1 MRAELVALQKSNTSI
16 REDMQAIGHGE
27 KARILVVDDENGP
40 RQALRMLLKED
51 HEVLLAADVPSALK
65 ILEQEPINLVI
76 TDLRMPQQSGVELL
90 QLVKQLYPE
99 TQVIILTGYAH
110 LDSAMQAVQ
119 FGAFAYVEKP
129 FDNTLMLERVQESLA
144 KYRQEYEHRVLE
156 HLAIEA
162 NRFETLGRLVAGII
176 HDMGTPLSVVGS
188 QIELILANPG
198 RSDIEDRLKTMQ
210 LQVSHCNEMVRAAMN
225 FLRYDQQPL
234 APFSLNHLVEACLEV
249 AQPVLRNQSV
259 QVARKLADNLPSAVG
274 DLVLVR
280 QAVLNLIT
288 NACHAMAGQEPPK
301 EITLETWVDGDSV
314 CLAVDDNGPGIP
326 VEYRSR
332 IYNTFFTTKGRKGTG
347 LGLAV
352 VKNVMNRH
360 KGSITL
366 VEKEGRGARF
376 ELAFPEAS
384 SKSIHQLYK
393 GAVEAEQTECGS
405 PAGL

>member
-1 MRAELVALQKSNTSI
+1 MSAELVALQKPSKSM
-16 REDMQAIGHGE
+16 REEMQAIGHAE

-40 RQALRMLLKED
+40 RQALRMLLKEE
-51 HEVLLAADVPSALK
+51 HEVRLAADVPSALK
-65 ILEQEPINLVI
+65 ILEQEPMNLVI

-90 QLVKQLYPE
+90 QIVKELYPE

-119 FGAFAYVEKP
+119 FGAFAYIEKP
-129 FDNTLMLERVQESLA
+129 FDNALMLQRVQESLT
-144 KYRQEYEHRVLE
+144 KYQMEHEHRVLE

-198 RSDIEDRLKTMQ
+198 RTDIEGRLQTMQ
-210 LQVSHCNEMVRAAMN
+210 LQVRHCSEMVRAAMN

-234 APFSLNHLVEACLEV
+234 APFSLNNLIDACLEV
-249 AQPVLRNQSV
+249 AHPVLRNQNV
-259 QVARKLADNLPSAVG
+259 QVARNLAENLPSAIG

-280 QAVLNLIT
+280 QAVLNLVT
-288 NACHAMAGQEPPK
+288 NACHAMDGQEPPQ
-301 EITLETWVDGDSV
+301 EIKLETWVDGDSV
-314 CLAVDDNGPGIP
+314 CLAVEDTGPGIP

-332 IYNTFFTTKGRKGTG
+332 IYDTFFTTKGRKGTG

-384 SKSIHQLYK
+384 SKAVRQLYERSVQ
-393 GAVEAEQTECGS
+393 AQQTECGS
-405 PAGL
+405 PARL

>member
-1 MRAELVALQKSNTSI
+1 MRAELVALEKASSSI
-16 REDMQAIGHGE
+16 REEMQSIGHGE

-40 RQALRMLLKED
+40 RQALRMLLKEE
-51 HEVLLAADVPSALK
+51 HEVRLAADVPAALK

-90 QLVKQLYPE
+90 QIVKQLYPE

-119 FGAFAYVEKP
+119 FGAFAYIEKP
-129 FDNTLMLERVQESLA
+129 FDNMLMLQRVEESLA
-144 KYRQEYEHRVLE
+144 KYRMEHEHRVLE
-156 HLAIEA
+156 RLAIEA

-188 QIELILANPG
+188 QIELILGNPERG
-198 RSDIEDRLKTMQ
+198 DLEDRLKTMQ
-210 LQVSHCNEMVRAAMN
+210 SQVRHCSEMVRAAMN
-225 FLRYDQQPL
+225 FLRYEHQPS
-234 APFSLNHLVEACLEV
+234 APFSLNHLLDACLEV
-249 AQPVLRNQSV
+249 AQPVLRNQRV
-259 QVARKLADNLPSAVG
+259 QVVRKLTDNLPSAIG

-288 NACHAMAGQEPPK
+288 NACHAMAEQEPAQ
-301 EITLETWVDGDSV
+301 EITLETWTENGSV
-314 CLAVDDNGPGIP
+314 FLAVEDSGPGIP
-326 VEYRSR
+326 EQYRSR
-332 IYNTFFTTKGRKGTG
+332 IYDTFFTTKGRKGTG

-352 VKNVMNRH
+352 VRNVMNRH
-360 KGSITL
+360 KGSIML

-384 SKSIHQLYK
+384 SEAIRQLYEGGSK
-393 GAVEAEQTECGS
+393 TEQAECGS
-405 PAGL
+405 PARV

>member
-1 MRAELVALQKSNTSI
+1 MRAELVALQKAGTSI
-16 REDMQAIGHGE
+16 REEMQAIGHGD

-51 HEVLLAADVPSALK
+51 HEVRLAADVHSALK
-65 ILEQEPINLVI
+65 ILDQEPINLVI

-90 QLVKQLYPE
+90 QIVKQLYPE

-119 FGAFAYVEKP
+119 FGAFAYIEKP
-129 FDNTLMLERVQESLA
+129 FDNTLMLQRVEESLS
-144 KYRQEYEHRVLE
+144 KYRIEHEHRVLE

-188 QIELILANPG
+188 QIDLILANPN
-198 RSDIEDRLKTMQ
+198 RNDLEDRLKTMQ
-210 LQVSHCNEMVRAAMN
+210 LQVRHCSEMVRAAMN
-225 FLRYDQQPL
+225 FLRYDHQPL
-234 APFSLNHLVEACLEV
+234 APFSLNHLLDACLEV
-249 AQPVLRNQSV
+249 AQPVLRNQNV
-259 QVARKLADNLPSAVG
+259 QITRNLAENLPSAIG

-288 NACHAMAGQEPPK
+288 NACHAMAGQEPPQ
-301 EITLETWVDGDSV
+301 EIILETWVDADTV
-314 CLAVDDNGPGIP
+314 CLAIDDSGPGIP
-326 VEYRSR
+326 EQYKSR
-332 IYNTFFTTKGRKGTG
+332 IYDTFFTTKGRKGTG

-360 KGSITL
+360 KGSIGL

-384 SKSIHQLYK
+384 SESIRQLYIASES
-393 GAVEAEQTECGS
+393 GQAESGNAT
-405 PAGL
+405 PL

>member
-40 RQALRMLLKED
+40 RQALRMLLKEE
-51 HEVLLAADVPSALK
+51 HEVRLAGDVPSALK
-65 ILEQEPINLVI
+65 VLEQEPINLVI

-90 QLVKQLYPE
+90 QIVKQLYPE

-119 FGAFAYVEKP
+119 FGAFAYIEKP
-129 FDNTLMLERVQESLA
+129 FDNTLMLQRVQESLT
-144 KYRQEYEHRVLE
+144 KYRQEHEHRVLE

-198 RSDIEDRLKTMQ
+198 RGDIEDRLKTMQ
-210 LQVSHCNEMVRAAMN
+210 LQVRHCSEMVRAAMN
-225 FLRYDQQPL
+225 FLRYDQQPV
-234 APFSLNHLVEACLEV
+234 APFSLNQLVEACLEV
-249 AQPVLRNQSV
+249 AQPVLRNQRV
-259 QVARKLADNLPSAVG
+259 HVVRKLAENLPSAVG

-280 QAVLNLIT
+280 QAVLNLMT
-288 NACHAMAGQEPPK
+288 NACHAMAGQEPPQ

-314 CLAVDDNGPGIP
+314 CLAIEDNGPGIP
-326 VEYRSR
+326 EQYRSR
-332 IYNTFFTTKGRKGTG
+332 IYDTFFTTKGRKGTG

-352 VKNVMNRH
+352 VRNVMNRH

-366 VEKEGRGARF
+366 VEREGRGARF
-376 ELAFPEAS
+376 ELAFPEADS
-384 SKSIHQLYK
+384 RAIRQLYE
-393 GAVEAEQTECGS
+393 GSVQAEQPECGS
-405 PAGL
+405 PAIL

>member
-1 MRAELVALQKSNTSI
+1 MRAELIALQKPSTSM
-16 REDMQAIGHGE
+16 REEMLAIGHGE

-51 HEVLLAADVPSALK
+51 HEVRLAADVPSALK
-65 ILEQEPINLVI
+65 ILEQEAINLVI

-90 QLVKQLYPE
+90 QIIKQLYPE

-119 FGAFAYVEKP
+119 FGAFAYIEKP
-129 FDNTLMLERVQESLA
+129 FDNTLMLQRVQESLA
-144 KYRQEYEHRVLE
+144 KYRLEHEHRVLE

-188 QIELILANPG
+188 QIELIMANPNRG
-198 RSDIEDRLKTMQ
+198 DLEDRLKTMQ
-210 LQVSHCNEMVRAAMN
+210 LQVRHCSEMVRAAMN

-234 APFSLNHLVEACLEV
+234 APFSLNNLIESCLEV

-259 QVARKLADNLPSAVG
+259 HVVRKLAENLPSAIG

-280 QAVLNLIT
+280 QAVLNLVT
-288 NACHAMAGQEPPK
+288 NACHAMAGQEPPQ
-301 EITLETWVDGDSV
+301 EITLETWVEGDSV
-314 CLAVDDNGPGIP
+314 CLAVEDNGPGIP

-332 IYNTFFTTKGRKGTG
+332 IYDTFFTTKGRKGTG

-366 VEKEGRGARF
+366 VEKDGRGARF
-376 ELAFPEAS
+376 ELTFPEAS
-384 SKSIHQLYK
+384 SKAVRQLYESS
-393 GAVEAEQTECGS
+393 VQAEQTECGS
-405 PAGL
+405 PARL

>member
-1 MRAELVALQKSNTSI
+1 
-16 REDMQAIGHGE
+16 
-27 KARILVVDDENGP
+27 
-40 RQALRMLLKED
+40 
-51 HEVLLAADVPSALK
+51 LK

-90 QLVKQLYPE
+90 QIVKQLYSE

-119 FGAFAYVEKP
+119 FGAFAYIEKP
-129 FDNTLMLERVQESLA
+129 FDNTLMLQRVRESLA
-144 KYRQEYEHRVLE
+144 KYRTEHEHRVLE

-188 QIELILANPG
+188 QIELILANPR
-198 RSDIEDRLKTMQ
+198 RSDIENRLKTMQ
-210 LQVSHCNEMVRAAMN
+210 LQVRHCSEMVRAAMN

-249 AQPVLRNQSV
+249 AQPVLRNQNV
-259 QVARKLADNLPSAVG
+259 QVARKLADNLPSAIG

-288 NACHAMAGQEPPK
+288 NACHAMGGQELPQ
-301 EITLETWVDGDSV
+301 EIRIETWVDGDSLY
-314 CLAVDDNGPGIP
+314 LAVEDNGPGIP

-332 IYNTFFTTKGRKGTG
+332 IYDTFFTTKGRKGTG

-352 VKNVMNRH
+352 VRNVMNRH

-384 SKSIHQLYK
+384 SKAIHQLYE
-393 GAVEAEQTECGS
+393 GSIEAEQMECGS
-405 PAGL
+405 PARL

>member
-1 MRAELVALQKSNTSI
+1 MRAELIALQKSSTSM
-16 REDMQAIGHGE
+16 REEMLAIGHGE

-51 HEVLLAADVPSALK
+51 HEVRLAADVPSALK
-65 ILEQEPINLVI
+65 ILEQEAINLVI

-90 QLVKQLYPE
+90 QIIKQLYPE

-119 FGAFAYVEKP
+119 FGAFAYIEKP
-129 FDNTLMLERVQESLA
+129 FDNTLMLQRVQESLA
-144 KYRQEYEHRVLE
+144 KYRLEHEHRVLE

-188 QIELILANPG
+188 QIELIMANPNRG
-198 RSDIEDRLKTMQ
+198 DLEDRLKTMQ
-210 LQVSHCNEMVRAAMN
+210 LQVRHCSEMVRAAMN

-234 APFSLNHLVEACLEV
+234 APFSLNNLIESCLEV

-259 QVARKLADNLPSAVG
+259 HVVRKLAENLPSAIG

-280 QAVLNLIT
+280 QAVLNLVT
-288 NACHAMAGQEPPK
+288 NACHAMAGQEPPQ
-301 EITLETWVDGDSV
+301 EITLETWVEGDSV
-314 CLAVDDNGPGIP
+314 CLAVEDNGPGIP

-332 IYNTFFTTKGRKGTG
+332 IYDTFFTTKGRKGTG

-366 VEKEGRGARF
+366 VEKDGRGARF
-376 ELAFPEAS
+376 ELTFPEAS
-384 SKSIHQLYK
+384 SKAVRQLYESS
-393 GAVEAEQTECGS
+393 VQAEQTECGS
-405 PAGL
+405 PARL